1 MATVPA
7 SHTVQSLLPV
17 LPAYVPSG
25 HGVQLAAPASDEVPA
40 AHASQSASSSW
51 YSVTVLSSASD
62 VPAGQSS
69 HVTVPVVAANSPGP
83 HVVHEVDASF
93 EANVPTGQSAHD
105 VEPADAANVP
115 SAHAVH
121 RSSEQRSQPSS
132 HSQLWSRSQ
141 LVPNQPSQSKLSSQ
155 SQLSPQLAPVYVPVP
170 DE

>member
-7 SHTVQSLLPV
+7 SHTVQALLPA

-25 HGVQLAAPASDEVPA
+25 HVVQLAAPASDEVPA

-51 YSVTVLSSASD
+51 YSGVALSSALD
-62 VPAGQSS
+62 VPAGQSW
-69 HVTVPVVAANSPGP
+69 HVTVPVAAANSPGP

-105 VEPADAANVP
+105 VEPDDAANVP

-121 RSSEQRSQPSS
+121 RSSEQRSQ
-132 HSQLWSRSQ
+132 LWSSSQDRSLSQ
-141 LVPNQPSQSKLSSQ
+141 HDVPRTQSQS
-155 SQLSPQLAPVYVPVP
+155 
-170 DE
+170 

>member
-7 SHTVQSLLPV
+7 SHTVQALLPA

-25 HGVQLAAPASDEVPA
+25 HVVQLEAPASDEVPA

-51 YSVTVLSSASD
+51 NSGVALSSALD

-105 VEPADAANVP
+105 VVPEDAANVP

-132 HSQLWSRSQ
+132 ASQDSSLSQ
-141 LVPNQPSQSKLSSQ
+141 PHARKSQS
-155 SQLSPQLAPVYVPVP
+155 
-170 DE
+170 